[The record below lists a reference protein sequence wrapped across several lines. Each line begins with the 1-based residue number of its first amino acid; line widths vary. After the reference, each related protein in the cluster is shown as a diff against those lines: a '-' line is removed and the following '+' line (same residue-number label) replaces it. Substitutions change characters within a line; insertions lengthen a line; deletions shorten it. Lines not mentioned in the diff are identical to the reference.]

1 MCNMRQPQSETL
13 VLMMT
18 TNRET
23 DSVQATLQGI
33 RLVRDSVR
41 DRIWQER
48 QQRREEN
55 WEQTYTRE
63 DLAIQAG
70 IGIDTLKRLLRGIR
84 VRRTSADAIA
94 RFLGLELADI
104 IESRRSQRPSDFYV
118 KRSPLESKCYEMISS
133 EPGALVRVKA
143 PHRAGKTWFVEQLL
157 HQVKEKQDQYQ
168 SVTLSFCDAD
178 HAVLTDL
185 QTFLR
190 WFCISVGNS
199 LELPNQLDE
208 RWQDDLGNNSNC
220 TNYFQT
226 YLLAGINMPLV
237 LVLDDVDLVFEERE
251 VADDFCKLLRGWYDG
266 ARRVRGDTWR
276 NLRLVIV
283 HSTNIYGALDINYSP
298 LANVGEEF
306 SLRNFYLKEVQQLVQ
321 QYNLHWQAE
330 QVEQVMALIGGNP
343 YLIHAALDYLTLHPE
358 TTLEQFLQS
367 AATEVGPYHN
377 YLGELLSTLRQNS
390 NLAVAFK
397 DIVNSA
403 TPIRVEPAYVF
414 QLYSMGLV
422 EVEERGEV
430 PSCELYRQY
439 FRDRL

>member
-1 MCNMRQPQSETL
+1 
-13 VLMMT
+13 MMVKK
-18 TNRET
+18 RKT
-23 DSVQATLQGI
+23 DTVRATWQGK

-41 DRIWQER
+41 DRILRER

-55 WEQTYTRE
+55 CEQIYTRE
-63 DLAIQAG
+63 DLALQAG
-70 IGIDTLKRLLRGIR
+70 VGIDTLKRLLKEGVN
-84 VRRTSADAIA
+84 VRKDSADAIA

-104 IESRRSQRPSDFYV
+104 IEPSRGQRPLNFYV
-118 KRSPLESKCYEMISS
+118 ERPPLESECYETISS
-133 EPGALVRVKA
+133 QPGALIRIKA
-143 PHRAGKTWFVEQLL
+143 PHRTGKTWFVEQLL
-157 HQVKEKQDQYQ
+157 NQVKERHYR

-178 HAVLTDL
+178 RAVFTDL
-185 QTFLR
+185 QTFLK

-199 LELPNQLDE
+199 LELPSQLEE
-208 RWQDDLGNNSNC
+208 RWQNDLGNNSNC
-220 TNYFQT
+220 TNYFET
-226 YLLAGINMPLV
+226 YLLAGINTPLV
-237 LVLDDVDLVFEERE
+237 LVLDDVDLVFEKRE

-283 HSTNIYGALDINYSP
+283 HSTDIYGALDINYSP
-298 LANVGEEF
+298 LANVGVEF
-306 SLRNFYLKEVQQLVQ
+306 PLRNFYLKEVQELIQ
-321 QYNLHWQAE
+321 QYKLPWQTD
-330 QVEQVMALIGGNP
+330 QVEQIMALIGGNP
-343 YLIHAALDYLTLHPE
+343 YLIHEALDYLTLHPE
-358 TTLEQFLQS
+358 MTLENFLQN
-367 AATEVGPYHN
+367 AVTEVSPYHN

-422 EVEERGEV
+422 EVEEGGEV
-430 PSCELYRQY
+430 PSCEIYRQY